1 MVDERGEIAALYK
14 GIPQNDLGKNIDVI
28 ENIPKCIGI
37 KMLIRSMAPQII
49 VADEIGK
56 KEDVEAIN
64 YAFCSGV
71 KGIFSC
77 HGASYGDFIKNPY
90 MKEIINLNI
99 IDKLIFLS
107 SQKGRIKEVVFLEK
121 KEKCIL

>member
-1 MVDERGEIAALYK
+1 MVDI
-14 GIPQNDLGKNIDVI
+14 I
-28 ENIPKCIGI
+28 ENIPKSLGI

-71 KGIFSC
+71 KGIFTC
-77 HGASYGDFIKNPY
+77 HGANYNDFIKNPY
-90 MKEIINLNI
+90 MKDILKLNI

-107 SQKGRIKEVVFLEK
+107 SQKGRIREVVFLGE